1 MSLLAQIAI
10 FLAAAVI
17 AIPIFRR
24 FKLGSVLGYLD
35 RRHHHRAGCLGLIS
49 RSRPPQHIAEF
60 GIVLLMFVIGLEL
73 QPSRLWVLRKPI
85 FGLGWR
91 RWWLTTAR
99 IGAAAYFAF
108 GSQPGNPPWS
118 SASACPCPRRPWRCS
133 CWPSAASSIPSSGAP
148 HSASCCSR
156 TSRSCPR
163 WPCCRC
169 SVWPRQNPRPA
180 GGWLVLKLIAVLAA
194 VIIGGRYVLR
204 PMLRIVAATR
214 VAEAF
219 TAAGLLIV
227 MGTALLVSQVGLSL
241 SLGAFLAG
249 VLLADSEFRHEL
261 EADIEPFKGL
271 LLGLF
276 FISVGMS
283 ANLAWCATNP
293 LLIIGLT
300 LAFMLLKVGVLWV
313 IGRCRGTRPMPAAAW
328 PFSLPSGGEFA
339 FVCSV
344 WRRVSASWIADAEL
358 LVLVVTAS
366 MILSPCCSRC
376 YDVTFKPPESDS
388 GRSTRRSELYPKV
401 IIAGF
406 GRFGQ
411 IVGRILRAKQ
421 IPFTALE
428 ASQTQVDFLRRF
440 GNQVFYGDASR
451 LELLRAAHA
460 ENAEVF
466 VLAIDD
472 VEASVRTAELIR
484 KHFPHLKIFAR
495 ARNRQHAFRLM
506 DLDVRYVIRE
516 TLVSSLEMS
525 VQVLE
530 ALGLSKIKGVGN
542 GASLSHARRSDHG
555 ETAAVKDDEKQ
566 VLQTTANPPS
576 SCCTCS
582 KPTAT
587 THETEAGHS
596 ETRRRCAV
604 PGILDVLMRD
614 SAAPWYRSSRSW

>member
-24 FKLGSVLGYLD
+24 FKLGSVLGYLT
-35 RRHHHRAGCLGLIS
+35 AGIIIGPASLGLIKGVEAT
-49 RSRPPQHIAEF
+49 QNIAQF

-73 QPSRLWVLRKPI
+73 QHSRLWVLRRSI
-85 FGLGWR
+85 FVLGTAQVAATAIGVGL
-91 RWWLTTAR
+91 
-99 IGAAAYFAF
+99 AAYFLFDQTWQAALVIGFALSMSSTALALQLLAERGQLNSQFGRSAF
-108 GSQPGNPPWS
+108 SILLFQDVSVMPALALLPLLG
-118 SASACPCPRRPWRCS
+118 ASEV
-133 CWPSAASSIPSSGAP
+133 SAAP
-148 HSASCCSR
+148 
-156 TSRSCPR
+156 
-163 WPCCRC
+163 
-169 SVWPRQNPRPA
+169 
-180 GGWLVLKLIAVLAA
+180 GGWLVIKLIAVLGA

-204 PMLRIVAATR
+204 PMLRIIAASG

-227 MGTALLVSQVGLSL
+227 LGTALLVSPVGLSL
-241 SLGAFLAG
+241 SLGSFLAG

-283 ANLAWCATNP
+283 ANLGLVREKP
-293 LLIIGLT
+293 FLIIGLT
-300 LAFMLLKVGVLWV
+300 VGLVVFKILVLWA
-313 IGRCRGTRPMPAAAW
+313 IGRISGLSENASRGLAI
-328 PFSLPSGGEFA
+328 SLPSGGEFA
-339 FVCSV
+339 FVLFGV
-344 WRRVSASWIADAEL
+344 AAGLRIIDPQVADL

-366 MILSPCCSRC
+366 MILSPVLLAL
-376 YDVTFKPPESDS
+376 YDVTFKENESD
-388 GRSTRRSELYPKV
+388 GRPFDTPVNLYPKV

-411 IVGRILRAKQ
+411 IVGRILAAKQ
-421 IPFTALE
+421 IAFTALE

-460 ENAEVF
+460 ENAQVF

-472 VEASVRTAELIR
+472 VEASVKTAQLIR
-484 KHFPHLKIFAR
+484 QYFPHLKIYAR

-506 DLDVRYVIRE
+506 DLDVRYIIRE

-530 ALGLSKIKGVGN
+530 ALGQSKSK
-542 GASLSHARRSDHG
+542 AM
-555 ETAAVKDDEKQ
+555 ETVHRFRVYDEATMAKQHAVKDDEKKF
-566 VLQTTANPPS
+566 L
-576 SCCTCS
+576 
-582 KPTAT
+582 AT
-587 THETEAGHS
+587 TRESAEQLMHLFETDS
-596 ETRRRCAV
+596 EQPAEE
-604 PGILDVLMRD
+604 
-614 SAAPWYRSSRSW
+614 SASRIAASVQ

>member
-10 FLAAAVI
+10 FLASAVI

-24 FKLGSVLGYLD
+24 FKLGAVLGYLT
-35 RRHHHRAGCLGLIS
+35 AGIIIGPSSLGLVES
-49 RSRPPQHIAEF
+49 VEATQPIADF

-85 FGLGWR
+85 FGLGSAQVAV
-91 RWWLTTAR
+91 TAVI
-99 IGAAAYFAF
+99 IGVGSYFIFRQSWQSALVIGFGLSMSSTALALQLLAERGQLNSQFGRSSFSILLFQDISVMPALALLPLLGVAAAK
-108 GSQPGNPPWS
+108 
-118 SASACPCPRRPWRCS
+118 
-133 CWPSAASSIPSSGAP
+133 
-148 HSASCCSR
+148 
-156 TSRSCPR
+156 
-163 WPCCRC
+163 
-169 SVWPRQNPRPA
+169 A
-180 GGWLVLKLIAVLAA
+180 GGPGGLLVLKLIAVLGIVVA
-194 VIIGGRYVLR
+194 GGRYVLR
-204 PMLRIVAATR
+204 PMLRIVAATK
-214 VAEAF
+214 VAEAM

-227 MGTALLVSQVGLSL
+227 IGTALLVNQVGLSL
-241 SLGAFLAG
+241 SLGSFLAG

-283 ANLAWCATNP
+283 ANLSLVRERPGMIIALTIAFV
-293 LLIIGLT
+293 LI
-300 LAFMLLKVGVLWV
+300 KVGVLFGV
-313 IGRCRGTRPMPAAAW
+313 GRLSGLSPAASRGLAI
-328 PFSLPSGGEFA
+328 SLPSGGEFA
-339 FVCSV
+339 FVLFGTAAALGV
-344 WRRVSASWIADAEL
+344 MNTEVAEL

-366 MILSPCCSRC
+366 MILSPVLLAL
-376 YDVTFKPPESDS
+376 YDVTFKANESD
-388 GRSTRRSELYPKV
+388 GRPFDTPQELYPKV

-440 GNQVFYGDASR
+440 GNQVYYGDASR

-472 VEASVRTAELIR
+472 ADASVRTAELIR
-484 KHFPHLKIFAR
+484 QHFPNLKIFAR

-506 DLDVRYVIRE
+506 DLDVRYTIRE
-516 TLVSSLEMS
+516 TLVSSLELS

-530 ALGLSKIKGVGN
+530 ALGLSKAKSVETVAQFRAHDEITM
-542 GASLSHARRSDHG
+542 ARQH
-555 ETAAVKDDEKQ
+555 AVKDDEKKFLETSRESAEQ
-566 VLQTTANPPS
+566 LQ
-576 SCCTCS
+576 
-582 KPTAT
+582 
-587 THETEAGHS
+587 HLFEA
-596 ETRRRCAV
+596 
-604 PGILDVLMRD
+604 D
-614 SAAPWYRSSRSW
+614 SDQSTGPQ

>member
-24 FKLGSVLGYLD
+24 FKLGAVLGYLT
-35 RRHHHRAGCLGLIS
+35 AGIIIGPGSLGLVQS
-49 RSRPPQHIAEF
+49 LEVTQQIAEF

-85 FGLGWR
+85 FGLGSAQVA
-91 RWWLTTAR
+91 LTSGVIGLCTYFGFQQSWQAALVIGFGLSMSSTALALQLLAER
-99 IGAAAYFAF
+99 GQLNSQFGRSSFSILLFQDISVMPALALLPLLGVAAAKSA
-108 GSQPGNPPWS
+108 GS
-118 SASACPCPRRPWRCS
+118 
-133 CWPSAASSIPSSGAP
+133 
-148 HSASCCSR
+148 
-156 TSRSCPR
+156 
-163 WPCCRC
+163 
-169 SVWPRQNPRPA
+169 
-180 GGWLVLKLIAVLAA
+180 GGLLVLKLLAVLGI
-194 VIIGGRYVLR
+194 VVIGGRYVLR
-204 PMLRIVAATR
+204 PMLRIVAATK
-214 VAEAF
+214 VAEAM
-219 TAAGLLIV
+219 TAAGLLVVI
-227 MGTALLVSQVGLSL
+227 GTALLVSQVGLSL

-276 FISVGMS
+276 FIGVGMS
-283 ANLAWCATNP
+283 ANLNLVRERP
-293 LLIIGLT
+293 LLIIALT
-300 LAFMLLKVGVLWV
+300 LSFMLIKVGILFG
-313 IGRCRGTRPMPAAAW
+313 IGRISGLSPAASRGLAI
-328 PFSLPSGGEFA
+328 SLPSGGEFA
-339 FVCSV
+339 FVLFGIA
-344 WRRVSASWIADAEL
+344 ASLGIMNTEIAEL

-366 MILSPCCSRC
+366 MILSPVLLAL
-376 YDVTFKPPESDS
+376 YDVSFKPSESD
-388 GRSTRRSELYPKV
+388 GRPFDTPQELYPKV

-440 GNQVFYGDASR
+440 GNQVYYGDASR

-472 VEASVRTAELIR
+472 ADASVRTAELIR
-484 KHFPHLKIFAR
+484 QHFPNLKIFAR

-506 DLDVRYVIRE
+506 DLDVRYTIRE
-516 TLVSSLEMS
+516 TLVSSLELS

-530 ALGLSKIKGVGN
+530 ALGLSKSKSV
-542 GASLSHARRSDHG
+542 
-555 ETAAVKDDEKQ
+555 ETVAQFRQHDETTMAKQHAVKDDEKKF
-566 VLQTTANPPS
+566 LQTSRESAEQLQHLFETDSDQP
-576 SCCTCS
+576 
-582 KPTAT
+582 AT
-587 THETEAGHS
+587 
-596 ETRRRCAV
+596 
-604 PGILDVLMRD
+604 PQ
-614 SAAPWYRSSRSW
+614 

>member
-24 FKLGSVLGYLD
+24 FKLGSVLGYLT
-35 RRHHHRAGCLGLIS
+35 AGIIIGPASLGLINS
-49 RSRPPQHIAEF
+49 VEATQNIAQF

-73 QPSRLWVLRKPI
+73 QPSRLWVLRRSI
-85 FGLGWR
+85 FVLG
-91 RWWLTTAR
+91 TAQVVATA
-99 IGAAAYFAF
+99 IGVAAAAFFLFQQTWQAALVIGFALSMSSTALALQLLAERGQLNSQF
-108 GSQPGNPPWS
+108 GR
-118 SASACPCPRRPWRCS
+118 SAFSILLFQDVSVMPALALLPLLNAS
-133 CWPSAASSIPSSGAP
+133 EMSAAP
-148 HSASCCSR
+148 
-156 TSRSCPR
+156 
-163 WPCCRC
+163 
-169 SVWPRQNPRPA
+169 
-180 GGWLVLKLIAVLAA
+180 GGWLVIKLIAVLGT

-204 PMLRIVAATR
+204 PMLRIIAASG

-227 MGTALLVSQVGLSL
+227 LGTALLVSQVGLSL
-241 SLGAFLAG
+241 SLGSFLAG

-283 ANLAWCATNP
+283 ANLGLVREKP
-293 LLIIGLT
+293 FLIIGLT
-300 LAFMLLKVGVLWV
+300 VGLVMFKMLVLWG
-313 IGRCRGTRPMPAAAW
+313 IGRVSGLSENASRGLGI
-328 PFSLPSGGEFA
+328 SLPSGGEFA
-339 FVCSV
+339 FVLFGLAAGLRIIDPQV
-344 WRRVSASWIADAEL
+344 ADL

-366 MILSPCCSRC
+366 MVLSPVLLAL
-376 YDVTFKPPESDS
+376 YDVTFKA
-388 GRSTRRSELYPKV
+388 SETDDRPFDTPVDLNPKV

-411 IVGRILRAKQ
+411 IVGRILAAKQ
-421 IPFTALE
+421 IAFTALE

-472 VEASVRTAELIR
+472 VEASVKTAQLIR
-484 KHFPHLKIFAR
+484 QYFPHLKIFAR

-506 DLDVRYVIRE
+506 DLDVRYIIRE

-530 ALGLSKIKGVGN
+530 AVGLSKSK
-542 GASLSHARRSDHG
+542 AM
-555 ETAAVKDDEKQ
+555 ETVHRFRAYDEATMAKQQAVKNDEKKF
-566 VLQTTANPPS
+566 LETTRESAEQLLHLFESDSEQPVE
-576 SCCTCS
+576 
-582 KPTAT
+582 
-587 THETEAGHS
+587 ETGSRIA
-596 ETRRRCAV
+596 A
-604 PGILDVLMRD
+604 
-614 SAAPWYRSSRSW
+614 SAQ

>member
-10 FLAAAVI
+10 FLAAAVV

-24 FKLGSVLGYLD
+24 FKLGSVLGYLT
-35 RRHHHRAGCLGLIS
+35 AGIIIGPASLGLIS
-49 RSRPPQHIAEF
+49 SVDATRDIAQF

-73 QPSRLWVLRKPI
+73 QPSRLWVLRRSI
-85 FGLGWR
+85 FGLGSAQVAI
-91 RWWLTTAR
+91 TTVFLSTAGYFVFGQTWQSALV
-99 IGAAAYFAF
+99 IGFALSMSSTALALQLLAERGQLNSQF
-108 GSQPGNPPWS
+108 GRSAFSILLFQDVAVLPALALLPLLGV
-118 SASACPCPRRPWRCS
+118 ASAK
-133 CWPSAASSIPSSGAP
+133 AAGP
-148 HSASCCSR
+148 
-156 TSRSCPR
+156 
-163 WPCCRC
+163 
-169 SVWPRQNPRPA
+169 
-180 GGWLVLKLIAVLAA
+180 GGLLVIKLIAVLGA

-204 PMLRIVAATR
+204 PMLRIIAATR

-227 MGTALLVSQVGLSL
+227 LGTALLVSQVGLSL

-283 ANLAWCATNP
+283 ANLGLVRDKP
-293 LLIIGLT
+293 FLIIGLT
-300 LAFMLLKVGVLWV
+300 IGFMVLKVSILWA
-313 IGRCRGTRPMPAAAW
+313 IGRLSGLSTAASRGLAI
-328 PFSLPSGGEFA
+328 SLPSGGEFA
-339 FVCSV
+339 FVLLGLA
-344 WRRVSASWIADAEL
+344 ASLRILDTEIAEL

-366 MILSPCCSRC
+366 MILSPMLLAL
-376 YDVTFKPPESDS
+376 YDVTFKANESD
-388 GRSTRRSELYPKV
+388 GRPFDTPVELYPKV

-411 IVGRILRAKQ
+411 IVGRILLARK
-421 IPFTALE
+421 ISFTALE
-428 ASQTQVDFLRRF
+428 ANQTQVDFLRRF
-440 GNQVFYGDASR
+440 GNHVFYGDASR

-460 ENAEVF
+460 ENAQVF

-506 DLDVRYVIRE
+506 DLAVRYTIRE

-530 ALGLSKIKGVGN
+530 SLGLSKSKAV
-542 GASLSHARRSDHG
+542 
-555 ETAAVKDDEKQ
+555 ETVHQFRVHDEATMAKQQAVRDDE
-566 VLQTTANPPS
+566 
-576 SCCTCS
+576 S
-582 KPTAT
+582 KFMAT
-587 THETEAGHS
+587 TRESAEQLLHLFETDTAQPEK
-596 ETRRRCAV
+596 
-604 PGILDVLMRD
+604 P
-614 SAAPWYRSSRSW
+614 AA

>member
-10 FLAAAVI
+10 FLAAAVV

-24 FKLGSVLGYLD
+24 FKLGSVLGYLT
-35 RRHHHRAGCLGLIS
+35 AGIIIGPASLGLIS
-49 RSRPPQHIAEF
+49 SVETTQNIAQF

-73 QPSRLWVLRKPI
+73 QPSRLWVLRRSI
-85 FGLGWR
+85 FGLGSAQVVA
-91 RWWLTTAR
+91 TTLGV
-99 IGAAAYFAF
+99 GAAAFFLFGQAWQPALVIGFALSMSSTALALQLLAERGQLNSQF
-108 GSQPGNPPWS
+108 GRPAFSILLFQDVSVMPALALLPLLG
-118 SASACPCPRRPWRCS
+118 ASER
-133 CWPSAASSIPSSGAP
+133 SAAP
-148 HSASCCSR
+148 
-156 TSRSCPR
+156 
-163 WPCCRC
+163 
-169 SVWPRQNPRPA
+169 
-180 GGWLVLKLIAVLAA
+180 GGWLVIKFIAVLGA

-204 PMLRIVAATR
+204 PMLRIIAASG

-227 MGTALLVSQVGLSL
+227 LGTALLVSQVGLSL
-241 SLGAFLAG
+241 SLGSFLAG

-283 ANLAWCATNP
+283 ANLGLVREKP
-293 LLIIGLT
+293 FLIIGLT
-300 LAFMLLKVGVLWV
+300 VSLVVFKILVLWAV
-313 IGRCRGTRPMPAAAW
+313 GRVSGLSASASRGLGI
-328 PFSLPSGGEFA
+328 SLPSGGEFA
-339 FVCSV
+339 FVLFGLA
-344 WRRVSASWIADAEL
+344 ASLRILDSQLADL

-366 MILSPCCSRC
+366 MVLSPVLLAL
-376 YDVTFKPPESDS
+376 YDVTFKAGESD
-388 GRSTRRSELYPKV
+388 GRPFDTPVNLYPKV

-411 IVGRILRAKQ
+411 IVGRILAAKQ
-421 IPFTALE
+421 IAFTALE

-472 VEASVRTAELIR
+472 VEASVKTAELIR
-484 KHFPHLKIFAR
+484 QHFPHLKIFAR

-506 DLDVRYVIRE
+506 DLNVRYVIRE

-530 ALGLSKIKGVGN
+530 ALGLSKSK
-542 GASLSHARRSDHG
+542 AT
-555 ETAAVKDDEKQ
+555 ETVHRFRVYDEATMAKQQAVKDDEKKF
-566 VLQTTANPPS
+566 LETTRESAEQLMHLFEADS
-576 SCCTCS
+576 EQ
-582 KPTAT
+582 PT
-587 THETEAGHS
+587 E
-596 ETRRRCAV
+596 
-604 PGILDVLMRD
+604 P
-614 SAAPWYRSSRSW
+614 AAP